1 MAVNET
7 RHRVI
12 GRHVLRRQDPAL
24 LRGRGMFIADVQ
36 RPGTLHMAVL
46 RSRYAHAR
54 IVRIDASACGA
65 MPGVALTLT
74 AQDLAGLAK
83 PLPVLRQGA
92 RLKGRDYPV
101 LPTDKAIYVGQ
112 PLAAVVAT
120 SRARAEDAL
129 EKIVV
134 DYEPLP
140 VVATVEEALRPGAP
154 LIHEAWGDNIANG
167 LSHET
172 GNVEAALAEAAV
184 VLTREFRIGRVSALP
199 LEGRGVV
206 AEYDRSTER
215 LTVWYSSQAPHL
227 FRTVLAAV
235 LGFPEG
241 RIHVITRDV
250 GGGFGLKLHYH
261 AEEVLAAV
269 ATLRLGRPVKW
280 IEDRLESFTASTQ
293 ARQQII
299 ELTVGAT
306 AEGRI
311 TAVRTKILGDIGA
324 HVHTKGTGPL
334 GATADI
340 MTAGYGIPNYAVE
353 MLGVVTNKP
362 PLGAY
367 RGFGAPQAML
377 AMEGMLDLV
386 AAELGVDPA
395 ELRLR
400 NLLRPEQLPYRNP
413 LGSLF
418 DSGNYPETMRR
429 ALELSGYDRW
439 RAEQRT
445 RRASGGRLLGI
456 GIAFPIEIGGQGPSQ
471 RLRELQVMQGGYETA
486 CVRIDATGRVT
497 VSSGIM
503 EIGQGVNTALAQI
516 CAEELGVDVADVD
529 VVLGDTERTPYSNY
543 GTGASR
549 GTVTAGVAVL
559 EATRRVKQKAA
570 ELAAYLLEASPK
582 DIEIDAG
589 HAMVRGAAFRVLSLG
604 AVAEEAY
611 RGQRLPP
618 GMEPGLEARFVY
630 DPPHYTYTCAA
641 HVAVVEVD
649 PQTWTITP
657 REYFIVHDCGT
668 VINPRQVEGQLH
680 GGVVGGLGEAL
691 LEELVYD
698 EQGQLLTGTLMDYLL
713 PTVNETMPIV
723 IDHME
728 TPSPF
733 SPNGTK
739 GAAEGGMIGSVGA
752 IVCAV
757 ADAVRPLGIE
767 VRRCPVSPEVLFRLA
782 DARS

>member
-1 MAVNET
+1 
-7 RHRVI
+7 VI

-24 LRGRGMFIADVQ
+24 LTGRGMYVADVQ
-36 RPGTLHMAVL
+36 RPGMLHMAVL

-54 IVRIDASACGA
+54 LVRVDASACA
-65 MPGVALTLT
+65 KLPGVALTLT
-74 AQDLAGLAK
+74 ARDLAGIAK

-101 LPTDKAIYVGQ
+101 LPADKAIYVGQ
-112 PLAAVVAT
+112 PLAVVVAT

-129 EKIVV
+129 EEMVV
-134 DYEPLP
+134 ECEPLP
-140 VVATVEEALRPGAP
+140 VVATIEEALRPGAP

-172 GNVEAALAEAAV
+172 GNVAAALAEAAV

-206 AEYDRSTER
+206 AEYDRGTER
-215 LTVWYSSQAPHL
+215 LTIWYSSQAPHL
-227 FRTVLAAV
+227 FRTVLATV

-241 RIHVITRDV
+241 RIHVISRDV

-280 IEDRLESFTASTQ
+280 IEDRLESFVGSTH
-293 ARQQII
+293 AREQII
-299 ELTVGAT
+299 QLTVGAT
-306 AEGRI
+306 ADGRI
-311 TAVRTKILGDIGA
+311 TAVRASIRGDIGA

-334 GATADI
+334 GATADA
-340 MTAGYGIPNYAVE
+340 MTAGYGVPNYAVE
-353 MLGVVTNKP
+353 MLGIVTNKP
-362 PLGAY
+362 SLGAY
-367 RGFGAPQAML
+367 RGFGAPQAMI
-377 AMEGMLDLV
+377 AIEGMLDLV
-386 AAELGVDPA
+386 AAELRMDPA
-395 ELRLR
+395 DLRSR

-418 DSGNYPETMRR
+418 DSGDYPETLRR
-429 ALELSGYDRW
+429 ALELSGYRRW
-439 RAEQRT
+439 REEQRV

-456 GIAFPIEIGGQGPSQ
+456 GIAFPVEIGGQGPCK

-486 CVRIDATGRVT
+486 HVRIDATGRVT

-549 GTVTAGVAVL
+549 GTVTAGIAVL
-559 EATRRVKQKAA
+559 EATRQVKGKLRR
-570 ELAAYLLEASPK
+570 LAAHLLEASPE
-582 DIEIDAG
+582 DIEIEAG
-589 HAMVRGAAFRVLSLG
+589 QAMVRGAPFRALALG
-604 AVAEEAY
+604 VVAEEAY
-611 RGQRLPP
+611 RGQVLPE

-630 DPPHYTYTCAA
+630 DPPQYTYTPAA

-649 PQTWTITP
+649 PETWTVAV

-698 EQGQLLTGTLMDYLL
+698 DNGQLLTGSLMDYLL
-713 PTVNETMPIV
+713 PTVNETMPIA
-723 IDHME
+723 IEHME

-733 SPNGTK
+733 SANGTK
-739 GAAEGGMIGSVGA
+739 GAAEGGIIGAPAA

-757 ADAVRPLGIE
+757 ADALRPAGIE
-767 VRRCPVSPEVLFRLA
+767 VRQCPLTPQVLFRLA
-782 DARS
+782 EAHAGPER